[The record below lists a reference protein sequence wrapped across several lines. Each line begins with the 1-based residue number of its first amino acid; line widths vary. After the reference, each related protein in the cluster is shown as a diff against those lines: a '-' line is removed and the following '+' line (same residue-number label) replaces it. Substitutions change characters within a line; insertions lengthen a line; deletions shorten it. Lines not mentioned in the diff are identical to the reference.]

1 MSRQSEQILEE
12 QLIVQL
18 QKLGYNY
25 IVINSEKDLLRNLKG
40 QLEKH
45 NNTALTNTGNAQFTQ
60 TEFEKILN
68 LLSKG
73 SVFEKSKMLRQKQHL
88 VRDNGEN
95 LYFEFLNTEHWCQNQ
110 YQVTNQVSQEGKY
123 KNRYD
128 VTILINGLPLVQI
141 ELKRRGLELKEA
153 FNQINRYQRHS
164 FGANSALFQYV
175 QIFIIS
181 NGVNTKYYANNR
193 NQSFKQ
199 TFYWTDV
206 NNKRLSNILNGFTD
220 TFLEPCHL
228 SKMICKYIVLNEAY
242 KIPMVL
248 RPYQFYAVEALIER
262 VKNTTKNGYIWHTTG
277 SGKTLTSFK
286 ASQILM
292 ALPQVHKVVFVVDRK
307 DLDYQTTKEFNSF
320 QEGCINGTDNTQNL
334 VKQFTG
340 TYVDKKGEAKNSKLI
355 VTTIQKLNTAISK
368 LKYEAKMAAL
378 KDKRI
383 IFIFDE
389 CHRSQFGET
398 HKRIKA
404 FFSNAQMFGF
414 TGTPI
419 FADNA
424 AKNEHG
430 KRTTIDL
437 FEDCLHKY
445 VITDAIKD
453 ENVLKFSVEYV
464 GKYKHK
470 DGRETNIDIE
480 VEDIDTKE
488 LMEDETRLEKITDYI
503 IAHHN
508 RKTHSREFTAM
519 FCINN
524 VPTLIKYVDLFKKK
538 KAEGLHNL
546 NIATIFSY
554 EANEDDANA
563 NGFINFETDFDNVDL
578 NVVAEPTAEY
588 GVNVHSREKLE
599 EYIQDYNKLFGDN
612 FTTKDS
618 QSFYNYYNDIS
629 KKVKE
634 RKIDILV
641 VVNMFLTG
649 FDSPTLNT
657 MYVDKNL
664 RYHGLI
670 QTYSRTNRILNE
682 QKSQGNIVAFRNLK
696 SRTDEAIT
704 LFSNKEA
711 IEVII
716 MKPYEDYTTKFDE
729 AFEHLIALTPTTD
742 SVDDLETEDDELEF
756 IKAFR
761 DLMRIKNIL
770 TAFSD
775 FRWEDLKM
783 TEQQFEDF
791 KSKYLDLYDKV
802 RSEHQ
807 KEKVSILEDVDFELE
822 LIHRDEINVAY
833 IIQLLIKLK
842 SQTQKDTTKVEQEIF
857 NLLSTEKTLRSKR
870 ELIERFI
877 KENLPL
883 IVDTNEIVPTFDN
896 YWNEEQQKAF
906 SKLINEENLSASKT
920 EKLIENYLFAEREP
934 LRDEVLNLI
943 LGEKPSLLQRKPLGD
958 RILKRIIDFVET
970 FINGMTS

>member
-1 MSRQSEQILEE
+1 MSKQSEQILEE
-12 QLIVQL
+12 QLITLL
-18 QKLGYNY
+18 QKLGYTY
-25 IVINSEKDLLRNLKG
+25 VTVVDEKGMLANLKT
-40 QLEKH
+40 QLERH
-45 NNTALTNTGNAQFTQ
+45 NNIVFSPS
-60 TEFEKILN
+60 EFEKVLN
-68 LLSKG
+68 LLNKG
-73 SVFEKSKMLRQKQHL
+73 SVFEKSKLLRQKKIHIL
-88 VRDNGEN
+88 SDNGDN
-95 LYFEFLNTEHWCQNQ
+95 LYFEFLNTDHWCQNQ

-128 VTILINGLPLVQI
+128 ITILINGLPLVQI

-164 FGANSALFQYV
+164 FGANSALYQYV

-193 NQSFKQ
+193 TQSFKQ
-199 TFYWTDV
+199 TFYWTDAE
-206 NNKRLSNILNGFTD
+206 NKRLSNILNGFTD
-220 TFLEPCHL
+220 AFLEPCHI

-248 RPYQFYAVEALIER
+248 RPYQYYAVEALIER
-262 VKNTTKNGYIWHTTG
+262 VNNSTKNGYIWHTTG

-292 ALPQVHKVVFVVDRK
+292 NFQQIQKVVFVVDRK
-307 DLDYQTTKEFNSF
+307 DLDFQTTKEFNSF
-320 QEGCINGTDNTQNL
+320 QEGCIDGTDNTSNL
-334 VKQFTG
+334 VKQFIG

-368 LKYEAKMAAL
+368 LKYEAKMAEL

-383 IFIFDE
+383 VFIFDE

-398 HKRIKA
+398 HKRIKE
-404 FFSNAQMFGF
+404 FFNNCQMFGF

-424 AKNEHG
+424 AKNENG
-430 KRTTIDL
+430 KRTTKDL

-464 GKYKHK
+464 GRYKHK

-488 LMEDETRLEKITDYI
+488 LMEDATRLEKITDYI

-508 RKTHSREFTAM
+508 RKTHSRVFTAM

-524 VPTLIKYVDLFKKK
+524 VPTLIKYVDLFKRK
-538 KAEGLHNL
+538 KALGLHNL

-554 EANEDDANA
+554 GTNEDDADA
-563 NGFINFETDFDNVDL
+563 NGFINFERDFDNVEL
-578 NVVAEPTAEY
+578 NAVAEDKPSY
-588 GVNVHSREKLE
+588 GINGHSREKLE
-599 EYIQDYNKLFGDN
+599 EFIGDYNKLFGDN

-634 RKIDILV
+634 RKIDILL

-664 RYHGLI
+664 KYHGLI
-670 QTYSRTNRILNE
+670 QAYSRTNRILNE

-696 SRTDEAIT
+696 NRTDEAIT

-716 MKPYEDYTTKFDE
+716 MKPYEDYIGKFNE
-729 AFEHLIALTPTTD
+729 AVDVLLEITPTTN
-742 SVDDLETEDDELEF
+742 SVDDLVTEEDELNF

-761 DLMRIKNIL
+761 DLMRVKNIL
-770 TAFSD
+770 TAFAD
-775 FRWEDLKM
+775 FKWEDLKM
-783 TEQQFEDF
+783 SEQLFNDF
-791 KSKYLDLYDKV
+791 QSKYLDLWQKV
-802 RSEHQ
+802 KSDHQ

-842 SQTQKDTTKVEQEIF
+842 SQAQKDTTKAEQEIF
-857 NLLSTEKTLRSKR
+857 NLLSTETTLRSKR
-870 ELIERFI
+870 ELIEKFI
-877 KENLPL
+877 QENLPV
-883 IVDTNEIVPTFDN
+883 IIDTEEIEPEFDKF
-896 YWNEEQQKAF
+896 WSKEQQDAF
-906 SKLINEENLSASKT
+906 TKLVSEENLSAEKT
-920 EKLIENYLFAEREP
+920 EKLIENYLFAERQP
-934 LRDEVLNLI
+934 MRDEVLELVN
-943 LGEKPSLLQRKPLGD
+943 GEKPSLLHRKKIGD

-970 FINGMTS
+970 FINGMNTG